1 VELSAEEQRVLG
13 CLLEKAATTPEHYP
27 LTMNALVA
35 ACNQT
40 SNRDPVV
47 TFGEETVAAALA
59 SLRER
64 KLIRIVYPAHAR
76 VTKYR
81 HVLDEAWALSP
92 PELAVVA
99 VLLLR
104 GAQTQNEL
112 AVRTERYLDR
122 GQFDDMGGISGVL
135 DRLARRPEPLAR
147 LVARRPGQRE
157 DRYVHLLGTD
167 ELPGTAEGLD
177 GPMGATA
184 ATAATTDERD
194 SRRDRAPAPD
204 AGTPPE
210 PAGTPA
216 PSLHDRILALE
227 SETAILRRDLAT
239 LTLALEDLLG
249 GSILHRNDE
258 AD

>member
-1 VELSAEEQRVLG
+1 MELSAEERRVLG
-13 CLLEKAATTPEHYP
+13 CLLEKAATTPENYP

-47 TFGEETVAAALA
+47 QYREDTVAAALA

-112 AVRTERYLDR
+112 AVRTERYVDR
-122 GQFDDMGGISGVL
+122 GQFDDMGGITGVL
-135 DRLARRPEPLAR
+135 DRLAGRPEPLAR
-147 LVARRPGQRE
+147 LVPRRPGQRE
-157 DRYVHLLGTD
+157 DRYVHLLGSDGLAGND
-167 ELPGTAEGLD
+167 EALG
-177 GPMGATA
+177 A
-184 ATAATTDERD
+184 ATAATPGEPDALP
-194 SRRDRAPAPD
+194 DRAMVPPS
-204 AGTPPE
+204 GTATG
-210 PAGTPA
+210 PAGVPA
-216 PSLHDRILALE
+216 PSVHDRILALE

-239 LTLALEDLLG
+239 LKIALEELQG
-249 GSILHRNDE
+249 VSIRHRNDE